1 MKQGRKLS
9 GKKREEAERLGIA
22 TQMEGGED
30 LLADLEGLRAKFE
43 MVGSYPDLV
52 AQAQLYDGKTEVDP
66 VGQLLEQQRAQ
77 REREQGLKELDAEA
91 YLRAKQAEA
100 VPELSFSVT
109 QEMEDIEAA
118 AEKDGTFMTA
128 PNGKPT
134 NLTERQWLQVRTKAF
149 KEWFGDWEKVARFRS
164 AIDKLRSMD
173 DVCAI
178 TGDEF
183 APDGRKLT
191 DKVTEFWSKEYG
203 GVAKNPIL
211 GEVILDTRSVKASI
225 AHGVGRLKSA
235 AFAVVHDVIEQGVLV
250 EIAPN
255 WKGRG
260 DDSYVIAAP
269 VQIGGVSYV
278 CEVVVMK
285 GETRTGFYLHEVQI
299 KEKLLDVFKTGVVT
313 GTSGAPQSILLD
325 VWNRVKEIEENC
337 SKVVDENGEPLVV
350 YHGSPT
356 GGFTIFRNESYFS
369 PFMWYAEK
377 YKHPSASSNR
387 SSRDVGTPMLYEVF
401 LNIRKPFDT
410 RNAAEKKIF
419 ETDFFRKW
427 GNGAP
432 LSERGLPDWT
442 DASDLLEFIEEN
454 ELDYDGLILDEGG
467 YPDGNGSVI
476 LRGHSFVPV
485 TPNQI
490 RHR

>member
-1 MKQGRKLS
+1 MFKTATEGSTRQASR
-9 GKKREEAERLGIA
+9 GI
-22 TQMEGGED
+22 
-30 LLADLEGLRAKFE
+30 LALR
-43 MVGSYPDLV
+43 
-52 AQAQLYDGKTEVDP
+52 
-66 VGQLLEQQRAQ
+66 
-77 REREQGLKELDAEA
+77 DAE
-91 YLRAKQAEA
+91 
-100 VPELSFSVT
+100 VNT
-109 QEMEDIEAA
+109 I
-118 AEKDGTFMTA
+118 
-128 PNGKPT
+128 
-134 NLTERQWLQVRTKAF
+134 W
-149 KEWFGDWEKVARFRS
+149 
-164 AIDKLRSMD
+164 
-173 DVCAI
+173 
-178 TGDEF
+178 
-183 APDGRKLT
+183 
-191 DKVTEFWSKEYG
+191 
-203 GVAKNPIL
+203 KN
-211 GEVILDTRSVKASI
+211 V
-225 AHGVGRLKSA
+225 
-235 AFAVVHDVIEQGVLV
+235 
-250 EIAPN
+250 
-255 WKGRG
+255 
-260 DDSYVIAAP
+260 
-269 VQIGGVSYV
+269 
-278 CEVVVMK
+278 
-285 GETRTGFYLHEVQI
+285 
-299 KEKLLDVFKTGVVT
+299 
-313 GTSGAPQSILLD
+313 
-325 VWNRVKEIEENC
+325 
-337 SKVVDENGEPLVV
+337 SKVVEENGEPLVV